1 MERGKSNGMNFVAG
15 AVVGGA
21 IGAIAALLLAP
32 RTGEET
38 RALIKKRVNE
48 VGKDLKEMKD
58 NIEPKLRKA
67 RDELARKMQ
76 GRESMR

>member
-1 MERGKSNGMNFVAG
+1 MNFVAG